1 MGIGASAEAIIDL
14 VDRLH
19 VATAEQVC
27 RRLYSPG
34 SLTYVRDRLARLTQN
49 EYLHRSHMGK
59 ASRSGSSPFVYTLD
73 RHGRDYLLRLGR
85 RVDRLRK
92 SEIDRASRGHLAH
105 SLLVGDFLI
114 AAELLCQR
122 QPEFRIRRALTRE
135 LSEEPA
141 RVRLGTGATRAVI
154 PDAWLELRRRRG
166 DGTAAQHCLALEAD
180 RGHEHATVWQAKV
193 EKLAAWAYG
202 PYEEQFGTRALTV
215 LVVTTSTARRDD
227 LRAWTALA
235 LERAQAASLCNH
247 FLFTAAAAAETDP
260 AAFFLSPIWSAIG
273 ADLAVPVVQL

>member
-14 VDRLH
+14 VHRLH

-34 SLTYVRDRLARLTQN
+34 SLTYVRDRLARLTRD

-73 RHGRDYLLRLGR
+73 RHGRDYLLHLGH

-122 QPEFRIRRALTRE
+122 QPDFRLRRVFTRE
-135 LSEEPA
+135 LAEEPA
-141 RVRLGTGATRAVI
+141 RVRLGTGTTGVVI
-154 PDAWLELRRRRG
+154 PDAWLELRRPRG
-166 DGTAAQHCLALEAD
+166 DGTAAQYCLALEAD
-180 RGHEHATVWQAKV
+180 RGQEHANVWQAKV

-215 LVVTTSTARRDD
+215 LVVTTSAARRDD
-227 LRAWTALA
+227 LRAWTAVA
-235 LERAQAASLCNH
+235 LQRAQAGSLFNH
-247 FLFTAAAAAETDP
+247 FLFTAASAAGTDP
-260 AAFFLSPIWSAIG
+260 AGFFLSPLWSTIG
-273 ADLAVPVVQL
+273 ADVAVPVIQV